1 MHLLP
6 ACNARRKPLPY
17 YRSGP
22 KLALKACVPA
32 TEGVYRV
39 SRSGRSK
46 LFVVAGLLVALS
58 LVLAG
63 CVGGASGQ
71 QNGGGS
77 EPVSGEIRI
86 EGSSTVYPITQAA
99 AELFREEN
107 PDARIEVGG
116 AGTSDGFEA
125 FCQGDTQISDASR
138 PIEAEEIQ
146 ACKKAGVDYIEIPI
160 AYDGI
165 SVVVNKKGN
174 DWVTDITKEELKKMW
189 EPSAE
194 GKVTK
199 WSQVNPDWPAKP
211 LDLYGPG
218 TESGTYEFFNG
229 EIVSNEEVVNRQADV
244 EMSEDDNVLVQGVS
258 GDANALGYFGYSY
271 YENNLDTLRALA
283 VDGVKPTEDSIRS
296 GDYLLSRPL
305 FIYVNTDAL
314 KKNKAVKPF
323 VDFYVSKQNLDRLVK
338 AAKYVTIPSS
348 LEQQS
353 RAQYED
359 STTGSVFNKDGEPK
373 GGDLETALEQSQ

>member
-1 MHLLP
+1 VRPRLLVGLCLVLGLSVGLV
-6 ACNARRKPLPY
+6 ACGSAGGSS
-17 YRSGP
+17 SGGGE
-22 KLALKACVPA
+22 A
-32 TEGVYRV
+32 
-39 SRSGRSK
+39 
-46 LFVVAGLLVALS
+46 VAG
-58 LVLAG
+58 
-63 CVGGASGQ
+63 
-71 QNGGGS
+71 N
-77 EPVSGEIRI
+77 IRI

-99 AELFREEN
+99 AELFREDN

-138 PIEAEEIQ
+138 PIEAEEIA
-146 ACKKAGVDYIEIPI
+146 ACKKAGVNYIEIPI

-174 DWVTDITKEELKKMW
+174 DWATDITSEELKKIW

-194 GKVTK
+194 GKITK
-199 WSQVNPDWPAKP
+199 WSQVRSSWPDKP

-229 EIVSNEEVVNRQADV
+229 EIVGNEEEVNRQSDV

-283 VDGVKPTEDSIRS
+283 VDGTKPTEDSIRS
-296 GDYLLSRPL
+296 GEYLLSRPL
-305 FIYVNTDAL
+305 FIYVSTDAL
-314 KKNKAVKPF
+314 KNNKAVEPF
-323 VDFYVSKQNLDRLVK
+323 VDFYVAPENLDRLVK
-338 AAKYVTIPSS
+338 AAKYVTIPAS
-348 LEQQS
+348 LEKES
-353 RAQYED
+353 RAQWED
-359 STTGSVFNKDGEPK
+359 RTTGTVFDENGEPR
-373 GGDLETALEQSQ
+373 GGDLKSALQQSQ

>member
-1 MHLLP
+1 LS
-6 ACNARRKPLPY
+6 NAVR
-17 YRSGP
+17 RSGTKWP
-22 KLALKACVPA
+22 
-32 TEGVYRV
+32 
-39 SRSGRSK
+39 
-46 LFVVAGLLVALS
+46 VVAGVVMALS

-63 CVGGASGQ
+63 CGGGASGSQ
-71 QNGGGS
+71 GGEAVTGN
-77 EPVSGEIRI
+77 IRI

-99 AELFREEN
+99 AELFREED

-138 PIEAEEIQ
+138 PIEAEEIE
-146 ACKKAGVDYIEIPI
+146 ACKKAGVKYIEIPI

-165 SVVVNKKGN
+165 TVVVNKKGN
-174 DWVTDITKEELKKMW
+174 DWATDITKEELKTMW

-199 WSQVNPDWPAKP
+199 WSQVNPDWPDRP

-229 EIVSNEEVVNRQADV
+229 EIVGNEEEVNRQSDV

-271 YENNLDTLRALA
+271 YENNQDTLRALA
-283 VDGVKPTEDSIRS
+283 VDGVKPTTDTIRS
-296 GDYLLSRPL
+296 GEYLLSRPL
-305 FIYVNTDAL
+305 FIYVSTDAL
-314 KKNKAVKPF
+314 KNDKAVKPF
-323 VDFYVSKQNLDRLVK
+323 VDFYLANLDKLVN
-338 AAKYVTIPSS
+338 AAKYVTMPAS
-348 LEQQS
+348 LEKES
-353 RAQYED
+353 KAQWED
-359 STTGSVFNKDGEPK
+359 RTTGTVFDENGEPK
-373 GGDLETALEQSQ
+373 GGDLQTALKQSQ

>member
-1 MHLLP
+1 
-6 ACNARRKPLPY
+6 
-17 YRSGP
+17 
-22 KLALKACVPA
+22 LALKTCVPI
-32 TEGVYRV
+32 TEGVYGL
-39 SRSGRSK
+39 STTGRSK
-46 LFVVAGLLVALS
+46 SFVVAGLIMALS

-63 CVGGASGQ
+63 CGGGASGQ
-71 QNGGGS
+71 QSGGGA
-77 EPVSGEIRI
+77 VSGNIKI

-99 AELFREEN
+99 AELFRQEN

-125 FCQGDTQISDASR
+125 FCKGDTQISDASR
-138 PIEAEEIQ
+138 PIDVAEEVPV
-146 ACKKAGVDYIEIPI
+146 CKENGVEFIEIPV

-165 SVVVNKKGN
+165 SVVVNKQGN
-174 DWVTDITKEELKKMW
+174 DWATDITSEELKKIW

-194 GKVTK
+194 DKITR
-199 WSQVNPDWPAKP
+199 WSQVRSDWPDKP

-218 TESGTYEFFNG
+218 TESGTYEFFN
-229 EIVSNEEVVNRQADV
+229 EVIVSNEEEVSRQSDV

-258 GDANALGYFGYSY
+258 GDADALGYFGYSY

-305 FIYVNTDAL
+305 FIYVSTDAL
-314 KKNKAVKPF
+314 KNNKAVEPF
-323 VDFYVSKQNLDRLVK
+323 VDFYLAPENLDRLVT
-338 AAKYVTIPSS
+338 AAKYVTMPDS
-348 LEQQS
+348 LEQEA

-359 STTGSVFNKDGEPK
+359 RTTGTVFTEDGEPK
-373 GGDLETALEQSQ
+373 GGDLEAALKQSQ

>member
-1 MHLLP
+1 M
-6 ACNARRKPLPY
+6 
-17 YRSGP
+17 
-22 KLALKACVPA
+22 A
-32 TEGVYRV
+32 TEGAYGL
-39 SRSGRSK
+39 SRKKFTKSP
-46 LFVVAGLLVALS
+46 VVAGLIVALS
-58 LVLAG
+58 LALAG
-63 CVGGASGQ
+63 CGGGASGQ
-71 QNGGGS
+71 QGGQ
-77 EPVSGEIRI
+77 VSGEISI

-107 PDARIEVGG
+107 PDARIKVGG

-125 FCQGDTQISDASR
+125 FCKGDTQISDASR
-138 PIEAEEIQ
+138 PIEPEEIQ
-146 ACKKAGVDYIEIPI
+146 ACKDAGVKYIEIPV

-174 DWVTDITKEELKKMW
+174 DWATDITKDELKTMW

-194 GKVTK
+194 DKVTE
-199 WSQVNPDWPAKP
+199 WSQVNPDWPSKP

-229 EIVSNEEVVNRQADV
+229 EIVGNEEEVNRQSDV

-283 VDGVKPTEDSIRS
+283 VDGVKPSEDTIRS
-296 GDYLLSRPL
+296 GEYSLSRPL
-305 FIYVNTDAL
+305 FVYVSTNAL
-314 KKNKAVKPF
+314 KEDKAVKPF
-323 VDFYVSKQNLDRLVK
+323 VDFYLSSQNLDRLVK
-338 AAKYVTIPSS
+338 AAKYVTIPGS
-348 LEQQS
+348 LEEES

-359 STTGSVFNKDGEPK
+359 RTTGSVFTADGEPK
-373 GGDLETALEQSQ
+373 GGDLEAALKQSQ

>member
-1 MHLLP
+1 M
-6 ACNARRKPLPY
+6 
-17 YRSGP
+17 
-22 KLALKACVPA
+22 
-32 TEGVYRV
+32 
-39 SRSGRSK
+39 
-46 LFVVAGLLVALS
+46 VAGLVVALS

-63 CVGGASGQ
+63 CGGSANGQ
-71 QNGGGS
+71 QGGGG
-77 EPVSGEIRI
+77 EPVTGEIRI

-138 PIEAEEIQ
+138 PIEAAEIQ
-146 ACKKAGVDYIEIPI
+146 ACKKAGVEYIEIPI

-165 SVVVNKKGN
+165 SVVVNKQGN
-174 DWVTDITKEELKKMW
+174 DWAKDITSEELKTIW

-194 GKVTK
+194 DKITR
-199 WSQVNPDWPAKP
+199 WSQVRSSWPDKP

-218 TESGTYEFFNG
+218 TESGTYEFFN
-229 EIVSNEEVVNRQADV
+229 ETIVGNEEEVSRQSDV

-271 YENNLDTLRALA
+271 YENNLDTLRTLA

-296 GDYLLSRPL
+296 GEYLLSRPL
-305 FIYVNTDAL
+305 FIYVSTDAL
-314 KKNKAVKPF
+314 THNKAVEPF
-323 VDFYVSKQNLDRLVK
+323 VDFYLAPQNLDRLVK

-359 STTGSVFNKDGEPK
+359 RTTGSVFNKDGEPK
-373 GGDLETALEQSQ
+373 GGDLKTALKRSQ

>member
-1 MHLLP
+1 M
-6 ACNARRKPLPY
+6 
-17 YRSGP
+17 
-22 KLALKACVPA
+22 
-32 TEGVYRV
+32 
-39 SRSGRSK
+39 
-46 LFVVAGLLVALS
+46 VAGLVVALS
-58 LVLAG
+58 LILAG
-63 CVGGASGQ
+63 CGGGASGQ
-71 QNGGGS
+71 PSGGG

-99 AELFREEN
+99 AELFRQEN

-125 FCQGDTQISDASR
+125 FCKGDTQISDASR
-138 PIEAEEIQ
+138 PIDPAEEVPV
-146 ACKKAGVDYIEIPI
+146 CKKNGVEYIEIPI

-174 DWVTDITKEELKKMW
+174 YRAKDVTSGELKTMW

-194 GKVTK
+194 DKITR
-199 WSQVNPDWPAKP
+199 WSQVRSDWPDKP

-218 TESGTYEFFNG
+218 TESGTYEFFN
-229 EIVSNEEVVNRQADV
+229 EVIVGNEEEVSRQSDV

-271 YENNLDTLRALA
+271 YENNLGALRALA

-296 GDYLLSRPL
+296 GEYLLSRPL
-305 FIYVNTDAL
+305 FVYVSTEAL
-314 KKNKAVKPF
+314 KNNKAVEPF
-323 VDFYVSKQNLDRLVK
+323 VDFYLSKQNLDRLVK

-353 RAQYED
+353 RAQYEER
-359 STTGSVFNKDGEPK
+359 TTGSVYTKDGKPK
-373 GGDLETALEQSQ
+373 GGDLETALKRSQ

>member
-1 MHLLP
+1 VLCPIILRDELDRP
-6 ACNARRKPLPY
+6 SNVIRKRGAYGLRGIARQ
-17 YRSGP
+17 RS
-22 KLALKACVPA
+22 
-32 TEGVYRV
+32 
-39 SRSGRSK
+39 
-46 LFVVAGLLVALS
+46 LVWFCLVLGLS
-58 LVLAG
+58 LGLAACG
-63 CVGGASGQ
+63 SA
-71 QNGGGS
+71 GGS
-77 EPVSGEIRI
+77 QATSGSIRV

-138 PIEAEEIQ
+138 PIEAEEIA
-146 ACKKAGVDYIEIPI
+146 ACKKAGVKYIEIPV

-174 DWVTDITKEELKKMW
+174 DWATDVTKEELKKMW

-194 GKVTK
+194 GKIKK
-199 WSQVNPDWPAKP
+199 WSQVNADWPDKP

-229 EIVSNEEVVNRQADV
+229 EIVGNEEEVNRQSDV

-283 VDGVKPTEDSIRS
+283 VDGTKPTQGTIRT
-296 GDYLLSRPL
+296 GEYPLSRPL
-305 FIYVNTDAL
+305 FIYVSTDAL
-314 KKNKAVKPF
+314 ENNKAVKPF
-323 VDFYVSKQNLDRLVK
+323 VDFYLAQKNLDRLVE
-338 AAKYVTIPSS
+338 AAKYVTIPAS
-348 LEQQS
+348 LEKES

-359 STTGSVFNKDGEPK
+359 RTTGTVFDENGEPK
-373 GGDLETALEQSQ
+373 GGDLETALKQSQ

>member
-1 MHLLP
+1 M
-6 ACNARRKPLPY
+6 
-17 YRSGP
+17 
-22 KLALKACVPA
+22 
-32 TEGVYRV
+32 
-39 SRSGRSK
+39 
-46 LFVVAGLLVALS
+46 FVVAGLIVTLS

-63 CVGGASGQ
+63 CGGGASGQ
-71 QNGGGS
+71 QNSGGG
-77 EPVSGEIRI
+77 EPVTGEISI

-99 AELFREEN
+99 AELFRQEN

-138 PIEAEEIQ
+138 PIDPAEEVPV
-146 ACKKAGVDYIEIPI
+146 CKENGVEYIEIPV

-165 SVVVNKKGN
+165 SVVVNKQGN
-174 DWVTDITKEELKKMW
+174 DWVKDITSEELKKIW

-194 GKVTK
+194 DKITR
-199 WSQVNPDWPAKP
+199 WSQVRSDWPDKP

-218 TESGTYEFFNG
+218 TESGTYEFFN
-229 EIVSNEEVVNRQADV
+229 EVIVSNEEEVSRQSDV

-258 GDANALGYFGYSY
+258 GDADALGYFGYSY
-271 YENNLDTLRALA
+271 YENNLDTLKALA

-305 FIYVNTDAL
+305 FIYVSTDAL
-314 KKNKAVKPF
+314 KNNKAVEPF
-323 VDFYVSKQNLDRLVK
+323 VDFYLAPENLDRLVK
-338 AAKYVTIPSS
+338 AAKYVTMPAS
-348 LEQQS
+348 LEKEA

-359 STTGSVFNKDGEPK
+359 RTTGTVFNKDGEPK
-373 GGDLETALEQSQ
+373 GGDLEAALKQSQ